1 MLMAVFCLGASLIGI
16 NAQEKDWAN
25 LQRYA
30 QQNAELPKPDKNEK
44 RVVFMGNSITEGWV
58 NTHPDFF
65 KSNGYISRGIGGQT
79 SYQFLVRFREDVIN
93 LSPALVVINA
103 ATNDIAENTGAYHED
118 RTFGNIVSMVE
129 LAKANHIKVILTS
142 STLRIVMLELNLP
155 AAEFPWRREIKDA
168 PQKIAS
174 LNARLKA
181 YAQTNKIP
189 FVDYYSSM
197 VSGSNKALNPAYT
210 KDGVHPTSEGYDVME
225 NLIQQA
231 INKTLR

>member
-1 MLMAVFCLGASLIGI
+1 MLLAIVCLSFSVGETY
-16 NAQEKDWAN
+16 AQKHEFAN
-25 LQRYA
+25 YKRYA
-30 QQNAELPKPDKNEK
+30 TENAALAQPVKKEK

-65 KSNGYISRGIGGQT
+65 KSNGYIGRGIGGQT

-129 LAKANHIKVILTS
+129 LAKANHIKVILT
-142 STLRIVMLELNLP
+142 TTLP
-155 AAEFPWRREIKDA
+155 AAAFGWNPAIKDA

-181 YAQTNKIP
+181 YAQINKIP

>member
-1 MLMAVFCLGASLIGI
+1 MLLAIVCLSFSVGETY
-16 NAQEKDWAN
+16 AQKHEFAN
-25 LQRYA
+25 YKRYA
-30 QQNAELPKPDKNEK
+30 TENAALAQPVKKEK

-65 KSNGYISRGIGGQT
+65 KSNGYIGRGIGGQT
-79 SYQFLVRFREDVIN
+79 SYQFLVRFREDGIN

-129 LAKANHIKVILTS
+129 LAKANHIKVILT
-142 STLRIVMLELNLP
+142 TTLP
-155 AAEFPWRREIKDA
+155 AAAFGWNPAIKDA

>member
-65 KSNGYISRGIGGQT
+65 KSNGYIGPGHRRT
-79 SYQFLVRFREDVIN
+79 DFLPVPGTFQEDVIN

-129 LAKANHIKVILTS
+129 LAKANHIKVILT
-142 STLRIVMLELNLP
+142 TTLP
-155 AAEFPWRREIKDA
+155 AAAFGWNPAIKDA

-197 VSGSNKALNPAYT
+197 VSGSNKVSLNPAYT